1 MLSVSLNKTFPS
13 FLPFNNC
20 GLCVECIV
28 GVNKYRLEDEERVE
42 VLVIDNST
50 VREKQINRL
59 NQVKA
64 DRDSKKVCAGIN
76 KNGFHPRL
84 NISNKASTTRLV

>member
-1 MLSVSLNKTFPS
+1 MLSASLNKTFPS

-76 KNGFHPRL
+76 KMASNPDLIFQTKQ
-84 NISNKASTTRLV
+84 ISF